1 MKQQIFRFA
10 PWIALMILG
19 VVGTSQP
26 ANTTPPPQERHPH
39 IRAAVGELREANEEL
54 RTAAHDFC
62 GHRVEA
68 MRAIEA
74 RPPAASVGARLRS
87 PVAGPPFAGN
97 RRTFAELHGISV
109 AAGRSV

>member
-1 MKQQIFRFA
+1 MKRQLLRFA
-10 PWIALMILG
+10 PWAGLMILG
-19 VVGTSQP
+19 LIATPRP

-39 IRAAVGELREANEEL
+39 IRAAMGELREANEEL

-74 RPPAASVGARLRS
+74 ARRQLQR
-87 PVAGPPFAGN
+87 ALECD
-97 RRTFAELHGISV
+97 RR
-109 AAGRSV
+109 